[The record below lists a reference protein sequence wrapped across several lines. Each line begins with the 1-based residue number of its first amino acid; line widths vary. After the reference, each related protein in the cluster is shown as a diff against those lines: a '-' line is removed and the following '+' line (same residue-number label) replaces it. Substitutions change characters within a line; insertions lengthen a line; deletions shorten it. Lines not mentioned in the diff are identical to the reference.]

1 MEGDDDDDP
10 DGQDGAM
17 TPGPIHSLIQP
28 VLATKKLT
36 ASADDVF
43 LAPTTHTAPPRWRKT
58 EAVKTVILQV
68 DGVEGQ
74 DSTTAPGHCLIQ
86 RFLVTKKFPVGLS
99 DDFLAPSPNTAPRL
113 WRKSENGVAGFERVN
128 GIEVVGCGLEVVR
141 ARGGD
146 MKGEGTDRGRR
157 GQSQAGAG
165 VDAPDGRGE
174 VLDGAAIHAP
184 ECTGAV
190 G

>member
-1 MEGDDDDDP
+1 M
-10 DGQDGAM
+10 
-17 TPGPIHSLIQP
+17 
-28 VLATKKLT
+28 
-36 ASADDVF
+36 
-43 LAPTTHTAPPRWRKT
+43 
-58 EAVKTVILQV
+58 
-68 DGVEGQ
+68 
-74 DSTTAPGHCLIQ
+74 
-86 RFLVTKKFPVGLS
+86 
-99 DDFLAPSPNTAPRL
+99 
-113 WRKSENGVAGFERVN
+113 N